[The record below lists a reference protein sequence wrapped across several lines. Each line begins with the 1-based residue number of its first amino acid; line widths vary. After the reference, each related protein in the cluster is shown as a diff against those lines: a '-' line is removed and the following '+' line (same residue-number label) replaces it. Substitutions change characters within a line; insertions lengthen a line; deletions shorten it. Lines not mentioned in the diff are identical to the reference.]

1 MIAPLRR
8 RHRFLFL
15 LLDVALPLLLVA
27 ALLLRPEPARMDEVP
42 AALESSITDTPGGA
56 P

>member
-8 RHRFLFL
+8 RHRILFL

-27 ALLLRPEPARMDEVP
+27 AIFLRPEPAAMEDVP
-42 AALESSITDTPGGA
+42 SPLEETTTGAEGTP
-56 P
+56 